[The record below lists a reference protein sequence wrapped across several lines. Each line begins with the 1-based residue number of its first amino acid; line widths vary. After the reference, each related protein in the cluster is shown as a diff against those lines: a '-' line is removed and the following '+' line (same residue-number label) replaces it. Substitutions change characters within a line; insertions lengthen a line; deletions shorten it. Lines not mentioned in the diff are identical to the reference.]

1 MRGFYR
7 TVSLT
12 LVLSLA
18 AGIVPLAG
26 QTTAGTVSTVPNIEF
41 PQWSKDLRRAEI
53 VAFGTLP
60 FSWLVSTVT
69 MDISRT
75 IAHGGSQDY
84 WPWPLKP
91 TGAPT
96 MTNSEFIT
104 TICVAL
110 GISTA
115 VAIADHIII
124 KYKRKKAET
133 LKLQNSQ
140 REPIIIRR
148 PAADLDDETA
158 ATPNSETR
166 GADTV
171 PGTN

>member
-1 MRGFYR
+1 MGFYR
-7 TVSLT
+7 AVSLT
-12 LVLSLA
+12 LVLSFA
-18 AGIVPLAG
+18 AGLVPLAG
-26 QTTAGTVSTVPNIEF
+26 QTTAGTESTTQNIEF

-53 VAFGTLP
+53 IAFGTIP

-75 IAHGGSQDY
+75 IAHGGDQQY

-96 MTNSEFIT
+96 MTNGEFVT

-110 GISTA
+110 GISAT
-115 VAIADHIII
+115 VAIVDHIII
-124 KYKRKKAET
+124 KHKRRKAEA
-133 LKLQNSQ
+133 LKLENAP

-148 PAADLDDETA
+148 PATNLDDETA
-158 ATPNSETR
+158 APSNSENGDA
-166 GADTV
+166 GAA
-171 PGTN
+171 PGEN

>member
-1 MRGFYR
+1 MKGFYR
-7 TVSLT
+7 AVSLV

-18 AGIVPLAG
+18 AGLAPLAA
-26 QTTAGTVSTVPNIEF
+26 QTTAGTESMVPNIEF
-41 PQWSKDLRRAEI
+41 PQWSKDLRRGEI

-75 IAHGGSQDY
+75 IAHDGSQDY

-104 TICVAL
+104 AIGVAL
-110 GISTA
+110 GISVA
-115 VAIADHIII
+115 VAIADYIII
-124 KYKRKKAET
+124 RHKRGKAEA
-133 LKLQNSQ
+133 LEFEKSQ
-140 REPIIIRR
+140 REPVITRR
-148 PAADLDDETA
+148 PATNLDDETA
-158 ATPNSETR
+158 ATPNSKNQNVDI
-166 GADTV
+166 A
-171 PGTN
+171 PGIN

>member
-1 MRGFYR
+1 MTDFYR
-7 TVSLT
+7 AVSLT
-12 LVLSLA
+12 LVLSFA
-18 AGIVPLAG
+18 AGLAPLAG
-26 QTTAGTVSTVPNIEF
+26 QTTAGTESTVPDIEF

-104 TICVAL
+104 TIGIAL
-110 GISTA
+110 GVSA
-115 VAIADHIII
+115 VVAIADYIII
-124 KYKRKKAET
+124 NHKRGKAET
-133 LKLQNSQ
+133 LKLQNAQ
-140 REPIIIRR
+140 RDPIILRR
-148 PAADLDDETA
+148 PAATLDDESA
-158 ATPNSETR
+158 APPNSENR
-166 GADTV
+166 DDSAV
-171 PGTN
+171 PGSN